1 MIDFKNAR
9 MWSLLGPNGAF
20 GIAMQEI
27 GEIDLSAAVLT
38 ADLRFY
44 SGLNRFAEQFPDRF
58 FNMGIAE
65 ENMLGVAAGM
75 AKEGMHPFVTTYAT
89 FASLRC
95 ADQLKV
101 NMGYMKLP
109 VKLVGLGAGFSA
121 GILGSTHIA
130 VEDVAL
136 IRAIPNVDIISPAD
150 CAEVIKATL
159 AVAVSGRPAY
169 LRLTGGQGMPPVYKA
184 DYDFQIG
191 KAVKL
196 REGTDVAIIATG
208 SMVYNSLKAAEL
220 LSALGIS
227 ASVVNMHTIRPLDIS
242 AVKEACKAKLI
253 VTAEEHSVVGGLG
266 SAVAEYLA
274 PEKKRPPH
282 LILGAA
288 GHYPPAGSY
297 KYMLEHYGLTPEGL
311 ADSIAKFF
319 KEI

>member
-1 MIDFKNAR
+1 MTDFKNAR

-20 GIAMQEI
+20 GIGM
-27 GEIDLSAAVLT
+27 SALAKLDPNAVALT
-38 ADLRFY
+38 ADLRSY
-44 SGLNRFAEQFPDRF
+44 SGLNRFADEYPDRF
-58 FNMGIAE
+58 YNMGIAE

-75 AKEGMHPFVTTYAT
+75 AKEGFNPAVATYAT
-89 FASLRC
+89 FAAMRC
-95 ADQLKV
+95 ADQIKV
-101 NMGYMKLP
+101 NMGYMRLP
-109 VKLVGLGAGFSA
+109 VKLVGLGAGLSV

-136 IRAIPNVDIISPAD
+136 IRAIPNIVIISPAD
-150 CAEVIKATL
+150 CAETIKATIAL
-159 AVAVSGRPAY
+159 ANFAEPVY

-196 REGTDVAIIATG
+196 REGTDIAIIATG
-208 SMVYNSLKAAEL
+208 SMVYNSLKAAEM
-220 LSALGIS
+220 LSASGIS

-274 PEKKRPPH
+274 PEKNRPPH
-282 LILGAA
+282 LILGVAER
-288 GHYPPAGSY
+288 YPHAGSY
-297 KYMLEHYGLTPEGL
+297 KYMLEHYGLTPQGL
-311 ADSIAKFF
+311 AGSIAKFF